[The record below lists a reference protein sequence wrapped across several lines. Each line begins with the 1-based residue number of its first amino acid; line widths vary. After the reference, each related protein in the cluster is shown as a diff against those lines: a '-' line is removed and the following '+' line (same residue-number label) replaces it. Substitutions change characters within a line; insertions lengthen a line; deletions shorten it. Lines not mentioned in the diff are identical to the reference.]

1 MMRIALLCRVS
12 TFKASGSTPQFD
24 GCHARELPPHGS
36 CGVKPATQVGTMA
49 AQCKT
54 SPPPVALSPAIS
66 TATPMPIKVVAF
78 TGSLRKASVNA
89 GLLRAAATL
98 APKHDMEFII
108 VSADLPL
115 YNGDLEEAGAA
126 GDAHVQLLASM
137 QLGRRSCSHNT
148 YQQAYPSPSKLCAPN
163 LPQLT
168 LYFSASKNSTTLCQ
182 VIAAYLHL
190 CHICTAAEAATRPC
204 RSNASQRVLQE
215 FSRTPSI
222 GPAAPTKVLIH
233 P

>member
-1 MMRIALLCRVS
+1 
-12 TFKASGSTPQFD
+12 
-24 GCHARELPPHGS
+24 
-36 CGVKPATQVGTMA
+36 MA

-137 QLGRRSCSHNT
+137 RLCRQSCSPNSH
-148 YQQAYPSPSKLCAPN
+148 QQAYPSPSKLCALN

-182 VIAAYLHL
+182 VIADYLQCSTCQCAYLRSRGSSCTT
-190 CHICTAAEAATRPC
+190 CHHAAVTQANACC
-204 RSNASQRVLQE
+204 RSSQERHRLGQPLLRR
-215 FSRTPSI
+215 F
-222 GPAAPTKVLIH
+222 
-233 P
+233 

>member
-1 MMRIALLCRVS
+1 
-12 TFKASGSTPQFD
+12 
-24 GCHARELPPHGS
+24 
-36 CGVKPATQVGTMA
+36 MA

>member
-1 MMRIALLCRVS
+1 M
-12 TFKASGSTPQFD
+12 
-24 GCHARELPPHGS
+24 HGS
-36 CGVKPATQVGTMA
+36 CGVKRLSLPLRFTQWQHSLKQDHHGTR
-49 AQCKT
+49 CFIT
-54 SPPPVALSPAIS
+54 CS

-182 VIAAYLHL
+182 VIADYLHL
-190 CHICTAAEAATRPC
+190 SMCTFAQPRKQLHDVSPC

-222 GPAAPTKVLIH
+222 GPAAPTTVLIH